1 MSSQVNM
8 ISSNQN
14 YNPIEQQISSECE
27 SKSSVNHHRYTYD
40 RDFQLSLKDSQ
51 LSIIKPN
58 DLPLLPNVILESEKC
73 RELQSALDSLDSL
86 NLNLNLGKQPSNL
99 T

>member
-1 MSSQVNM
+1 MSSQVNI
-8 ISSNQN
+8 ISSDQN
-14 YNPIEQQISSECE
+14 YNQIEQQISSECE
-27 SKSSVNHHRYTYD
+27 SNSSVNHHRYTYN

-58 DLPLLPNVILESEKC
+58 NLPLLPNVILESEKC
-73 RELQSALDSLDSL
+73 RELQSALDSPDSP
-86 NLNLNLGKQPSNL
+86 NLNLNLSKQPINL